1 MSKVRCWTHLVITM
15 HILCLLWHP
24 TSQKPVEPWL
34 LKQAERT
41 SSCPVNHLLRKCR
54 ANMRLRGG
62 RKCNNAI
69 SIYRSVSWFCCLSS
83 ARRKARPSFGSWEPE
98 MRGMRGF
105 QIWHSRGI
113 FGILWAL
120 FLLTLEAMYQIS
132 RYVWFLPQFGGE
144 RHILNPSWRN
154 ENCFWHAVASLIR
167 RSMSNDSSSAYFD
180 STCVQGGQSGCFL
193 GVVDIKI
200 KVALLY
206 TEMQPLF

>member
-1 MSKVRCWTHLVITM
+1 MQKKAKWLKLLGCDRNYVPEQERKKFKPRLRERRGLNSIKKLSELSNVGTWTDLVITM
-15 HILCLLWHP
+15 HILCLLWHQ
-24 TSQKPVEPWL
+24 TSQTPVEPWL
-34 LKQAERT
+34 LKHTEPT

-54 ANMRLRGG
+54 ANMKLRGG

-120 FLLTLEAMYQIS
+120 FLLTLDVMYWIS
-132 RYVWFLPQFGGE
+132 RYVWFLPQNGGG
-144 RHILNPSWRN
+144 RHIFNP
-154 ENCFWHAVASLIR
+154 
-167 RSMSNDSSSAYFD
+167 
-180 STCVQGGQSGCFL
+180 
-193 GVVDIKI
+193 
-200 KVALLY
+200 
-206 TEMQPLF
+206 